1 MHAQNFGTWSTDSLQ
16 LQRTAAWLPEL
27 SVIEVT
33 GKDAVDFV
41 HGQLTNSIKNIG
53 SSFRLAAYCQP
64 QGRILSL
71 MRIFKRN
78 DALYLVMAQ
87 DLLEG
92 FMKRFS
98 MFILRSDVTL
108 RVADEMAVAGV
119 IAPEMALPAMDEVRI
134 EGNVAVARV
143 ADADDHQR
151 AMLVGEKSAI
161 DALVH
166 PNDDAGLWFVSDVMA
181 GLPWVGL
188 STKEAFIPQW
198 INLDLVGGV
207 VFNKGCYP
215 GQEVISRVQHIG
227 TTPRRMYR
235 AKIEKA
241 VTLKPNEDIF
251 VDALPAGNVVMSV
264 TSADQTIALV
274 EITKEAAATGSVQ
287 IQGETFAIAE

>member
-16 LQRTAAWLPEL
+16 LKRTATWLPEL
-27 SVIEVT
+27 CVVEVT

-119 IAPEMALPAMDEVRI
+119 IAPEMTLPAMDEVSL
-134 EGNVAVARV
+134 EGNITVARV
-143 ADADDHQR
+143 ADADGHQR

-161 DALVH
+161 DALAR
-166 PNDDAGLWFVSDVMA
+166 PNDDAGLWFASDAMA

-188 STKEAFIPQW
+188 LTKEAFIPQW

-241 VTLKPNEDIF
+241 VTIKPNEDIF
-251 VDALPAGNVVMSV
+251 VDALPAGNVVMSI

-287 IQGETFAIAE
+287 IQGETFAVAE

>member
-16 LQRTAAWLPEL
+16 LKRTATWLPEL
-27 SVIEVT
+27 CVVEVT

-53 SSFRLAAYCQP
+53 SSFRFAAYCQP

-71 MRIFKRN
+71 MRIFKHN

-92 FMKRFS
+92 FLKRFS

-108 RVADEMAVAGV
+108 RVADEMAVAGM
-119 IAPEMALPAMDEVRI
+119 IDPEMALPAMDEVRL

-143 ADADDHQR
+143 ADADGHQR

-161 DALVH
+161 DAFVH
-166 PNDDAGLWFVSDVMA
+166 PNDDAGLWFASDVMA
-181 GLPWVGL
+181 GIPWVGL
-188 STKEAFIPQW
+188 LTKEAFIPQW

-241 VTLKPNEDIF
+241 VALKPNEDIF

-287 IQGETFAIAE
+287 IQGETFAVAE

>member
-16 LQRTAAWLPEL
+16 LKRTATWLPEL
-27 SVIEVT
+27 CVIEVT

-53 SSFRLAAYCQP
+53 SAFRLAAYCQP

-108 RVADEMAVAGV
+108 RVADEMAVAGM
-119 IAPEMALPAMDEVRI
+119 IDPEMALPAMDEVRL
-134 EGNVAVARV
+134 EDNVTVARV
-143 ADADDHQR
+143 ADADGHQR

-161 DALVH
+161 DALAR
-166 PNDDAGLWFVSDVMA
+166 PNDDAGLWFASDAMA

-235 AKIEKA
+235 ATIEKA

-251 VDALPAGNVVMSV
+251 VDAMPAGNVVMSI
-264 TSADQTIALV
+264 SDADQTIALV
-274 EITKEAAATGSVQ
+274 EITKDAAATGSVQ
-287 IQGETFAIAE
+287 IQGETFTVAE